1 MSAANVYLYL
11 LPRFAVAS
19 DEMFTPSKAA
29 FAFDYL
35 LGNRV
40 TGKVVDFG
48 GAVNHDADTGIFDK
62 QFTVAEFFVLATR

>member
-1 MSAANVYLYL
+1 LTPVFGEVFKYLKEVFVTT
-11 LPRFAVAS
+11 LP
-19 DEMFTPSKAA
+19 AA

-40 TGKVVDFG
+40 TGKVVGFG
-48 GAVNHDADTGIFDK
+48 GALNHDADTGIFHK